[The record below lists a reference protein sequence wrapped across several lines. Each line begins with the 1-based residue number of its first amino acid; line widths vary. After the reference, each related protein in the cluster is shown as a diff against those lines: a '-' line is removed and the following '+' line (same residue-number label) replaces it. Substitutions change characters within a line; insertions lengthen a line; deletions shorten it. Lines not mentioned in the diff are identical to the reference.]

1 MSVKEVSGLKQKLRI
16 TILYDNTAW
25 DQNLIPDWGF
35 SCLVDS
41 GDQKILFDTGA
52 KTDILAGNMKK
63 LGIDPF
69 QIDAVFISHD
79 HWDHTGGLH
88 AVLGENQVRVYVP
101 ESFAGDG
108 DMPGIIRIREPQEIA
123 EDLYSTGDL
132 KQIEQSLV
140 IRLENNEVT
149 VVAGCSHP
157 GVREIVKAAS
167 MFGNVTSLIGGLHG
181 FKDFELIDSLKSI
194 CPTHCTQYIS
204 EITTRYPQ
212 KVIPGGA
219 GRVIVL

>member
-1 MSVKEVSGLKQKLRI
+1 MSVEGVDGLKQKLKI

-35 SCLVDS
+35 SCLVESD
-41 GDQKILFDTGA
+41 DQKILFDTGG

-79 HWDHTGGLH
+79 HWDHTGGLP
-88 AVLGENQVRVYVP
+88 AILEKNQVRVYVP

-108 DMPGIIRIREPQEIA
+108 DIPGIIRIREPQEIA
-123 EDLYSTGDL
+123 KNLYSTGDL

-140 IRLENNEVT
+140 IRLENDEVT

-157 GVREIVKAAS
+157 GVGEIVKAAS
-167 MFGNVTSLIGGLHG
+167 EFGKVTTLVGGLHG
-181 FKDFELIDSLKSI
+181 FKDFELIDDLKRI

-204 EITTRYPQ
+204 EIAAQYPENY
-212 KVIPGGA
+212 IAGGA
-219 GRVIVL
+219 GKVIVL

>member
-1 MSVKEVSGLKQKLRI
+1 MKQKMQI

-35 SCLVDS
+35 SCLVESD
-41 GDQKILFDTGA
+41 DQRILFDTGA
-52 KTDILAGNMKK
+52 KAEVLAGNMKK
-63 LGIDPF
+63 LGIDLF

-79 HWDHTGGLH
+79 HWDHTGGLA
-88 AVLGENQVRVYVP
+88 AVLEKNHVPVFVP

-108 DMPGIIRIREPQEIA
+108 DMSGIIRIRESQEIA
-123 EDLYSTGDL
+123 KNIYSTGEL

-140 IRLENNEVT
+140 IRLENDEVT

-157 GVREIVKAAS
+157 GVGEILEAAFV
-167 MFGNVTSLIGGLHG
+167 FGKVTTLVGGLHG
-181 FKDFELIDSLKSI
+181 FQDFELIDDLKRI
-194 CPTHCTQYIS
+194 CPTHCTQYIN
-204 EITTRYPQ
+204 EISARYPE

-219 GRVIVL
+219 GKVMVL